1 MGWDYFC
8 DPRYGRKEVMA
19 YCNTSFGEGY
29 ELLAHRLVGNHL
41 WQVVRRKRDGIK
53 EIHLCL
59 LKGGG
64 KGSGWGYKSMSESA
78 GPVLHDCPV
87 TLLEMCDPPQS
98 EYAAKW
104 REAVMAWH
112 AKRKAAPKPSVG
124 LIVPYNGKRYQLVEP
139 IGGRKGWVVVEL
151 ETNQNFRMATQILA
165 AALRDM

>member
-1 MGWDYFC
+1 MGWDFFC
-8 DPRYGRKEVMA
+8 DPRYGRKEVVA
-19 YCNTSFGEGY
+19 YCNNVGENY
-29 ELLAHRLVGNHL
+29 ELIAHRLVGNHL
-41 WQVVRRKRDGIK
+41 WQVTRRKRDGHK
-53 EIHLCL
+53 GIHLCL

-64 KGSGWGYKSMSESA
+64 KGSGWGYKALSESS
-78 GPVLHDCPV
+78 GPVYHDCPV
-87 TLLEMCDPPQS
+87 TLLAMCDPPQS
-98 EYAAKW
+98 EYATKW

-151 ETNQNFRMATQILA
+151 ETNQNYRMASQILA